1 MVLYYA
7 FYLFGEHYV
16 KKTLNQLEDMETKRC
31 GSKNKAK
38 EFLNRNEPLVVQGLL
53 TGNWGWETQG
63 KFFLEHYWPRAR
75 QLCK

>member
-1 MVLYYA
+1 
-7 FYLFGEHYV
+7 
-16 KKTLNQLEDMETKRC
+16 METKRC